1 MGKLTIEGKASREF
15 QYDLMEISLKFWAKE
30 GSTTAALKKITQQS
44 EEFLAIMDSTGI
56 KIEEFRIRKDSVENE
71 KYSDKFSVKG
81 ERELSI
87 CIPFNMDF
95 LNYIRDIIQKKAFDA
110 EIDTTY
116 KFSDIEK
123 IHKELIRMALL
134 DAKEKAE
141 CIAQTMGQKVMGV
154 QSVVIGESRLK
165 SLILRSNKTAT
176 EESMDCYDSLLNIL
190 SRRVQAPV
198 TTESET
204 VQVEWLIE

>member
-165 SLILRSNKTAT
+165 SLISRSNKTAT

>member
-44 EEFLAIMDSTGI
+44 VEFLAIMDSTGI

-123 IHKELIRMALL
+123 IHKELIRIALL

-165 SLILRSNKTAT
+165 SLISRSNKTAT
-176 EESMDCYDSLLNIL
+176 EESMDYYDSLLNIL

>member
-141 CIAQTMGQKVMGV
+141 CPGLTKLTKDLFGNFKCVISAQEPGGG
-154 QSVVIGESRLK
+154 I
-165 SLILRSNKTAT
+165 IPF
-176 EESMDCYDSLLNIL
+176 YH
-190 SRRVQAPV
+190 
-198 TTESET
+198 
-204 VQVEWLIE
+204 

>member
-1 MGKLTIEGKASREF
+1 MGKLMIEGKASREYP
-15 QYDLMEISLKFWAKE
+15 YDLMKISLKFWAKE
-30 GSTTAALKKITQQS
+30 GSTTAALKKVTQQS
-44 EEFLAIMDSTGI
+44 EEFLEIMDSAGV
-56 KIEEFRIRKDSVENE
+56 KIEEFRIGEDSVENE

-95 LNYIRDIIQKKAFDA
+95 LSFLRETIQKNAYDA
-110 EIDTTY
+110 EIRTTY

-123 IHKELIRMALL
+123 IRKELIQLALQ
-134 DAKEKAE
+134 DSKEKAE
-141 CIAQTMGQKVMGV
+141 CIVQAMGQKVLG
-154 QSVVIGESRLK
+154 IKNITAGESKHGMLQTK
-165 SLILRSNKTAT
+165 SNSRY
-176 EESMDCYDSLLNIL
+176 EEDVGYYDSLLNIL

>member
-165 SLILRSNKTAT
+165 SLISRSNKTAT
-176 EESMDCYDSLLNIL
+176 EDSMDCYDSLLNIL

>member
-1 MGKLTIEGKASREF
+1 MGKLTIEGNASREY
-15 QYDLMEISLKFWAKE
+15 QYDLMEISLRFWANE

-44 EEFLAIMDSTGI
+44 EEFLAIMDSMGI
-56 KIEEFRIRKDSVENE
+56 KIEEFRIGEDSIENE

-81 ERELSI
+81 ARKLSI

-95 LNYIRDIIQKKAFDA
+95 LNYIRDVVQKEAFDA

-123 IHKELIRMALL
+123 IHKELIQMALL

-141 CIAQTMGQKVMGV
+141 SIARTMGQKVIGV
-154 QSVVIGESRLK
+154 QSVIVGESKLK
-165 SLILRSNKTAT
+165 SLISRRNRAET
-176 EESMDCYDSLLNIL
+176 EENMTYYDDLLSIL